1 MTSISLRDYTQ
12 EINQMIE
19 NGQAEGAIDHS
30 LHVLKYFPRHVDT
43 YRLLGTAYLED
54 HRYSEASDVFLRVI
68 SVIPDDLVAHIGMSV
83 IREHENRLDD
93 AIWHMQRVFEFQPA
107 NRLLRD
113 ELRRLYGAREGLEP
127 PRVYLTRGALARMYY
142 KGDLLPQ
149 AIAEL
154 QAALSEE
161 PNRLDLLIL
170 LARSCSQAGQ
180 YKQAAQTCL
189 SLLNKL
195 PNCLDANRILLE
207 SSWKGAYEQDIT
219 ANIQRVQEIDPYFVF
234 VTPQFPAS
242 DQVSDIAVN
251 LEWLDRSP
259 APPRSEFTDDTG
271 QSVDIP
277 SVQQADLEMAGT
289 LPGWISDLE
298 EVNSEEWTPDSKPD
312 EVPTKSDTV
321 QEGTDAAP
329 QEIHFP
335 EETPPSDEDTKP
347 TQVAPLNETMP
358 GSPGIDNEN
367 QPSLDSSE

>member
-1 MTSISLRDYTQ
+1 
-12 EINQMIE
+12 
-19 NGQAEGAIDHS
+19 
-30 LHVLKYFPRHVDT
+30 
-43 YRLLGTAYLED
+43 
-54 HRYSEASDVFLRVI
+54 
-68 SVIPDDLVAHIGMSV
+68 
-83 IREHENRLDD
+83 
-93 AIWHMQRVFEFQPA
+93 MQRAFEFQPA

-207 SSWKGAYEQDIT
+207 SSWKGAYEGDIT

-251 LEWLDRSP
+251 LEWLDRPP

-277 SVQQADLEMAGT
+277 SVQHADLEMAGT

-298 EVNSEEWTPDSKPD
+298 EVNSEGWTPDSKPD
-312 EVPTKSDTV
+312 EVPTKPDTV
-321 QEGTDAAP
+321 QERTDAAP

-335 EETPPSDEDTKP
+335 EETPPGDEDTKP